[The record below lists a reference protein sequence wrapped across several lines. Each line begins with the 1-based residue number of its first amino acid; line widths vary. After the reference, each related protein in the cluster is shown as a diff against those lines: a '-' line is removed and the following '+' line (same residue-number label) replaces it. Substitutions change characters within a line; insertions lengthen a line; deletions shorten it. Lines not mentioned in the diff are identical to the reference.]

1 MVDESLVSAGSPAA
15 EPRSLSQSAGFIQAD
30 GSGDCVNLLIYPYE
44 RLSVI
49 SSDPVAGIDV
59 TKREVHTHFPSNR
72 YRETCAK
79 VSVVNF
85 HLNIGPSLLK

>member
-1 MVDESLVSAGSPAA
+1 MVDESSVSAGSPAA

-59 TKREVHTHFPSNR
+59 TKREVIP
-72 YRETCAK
+72 
-79 VSVVNF
+79 
-85 HLNIGPSLLK
+85 ISLLTDIEKPVLKLVL